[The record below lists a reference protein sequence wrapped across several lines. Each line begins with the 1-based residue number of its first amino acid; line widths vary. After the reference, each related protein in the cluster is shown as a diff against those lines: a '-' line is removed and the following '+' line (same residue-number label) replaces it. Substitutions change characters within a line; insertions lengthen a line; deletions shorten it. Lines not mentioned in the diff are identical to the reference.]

1 MTLQSKAQSKA
12 LTELKAN
19 HPEEYAEL
27 YRKYCIEFGSFPR
40 TARLDAIKL
49 LQKEQAQ

>member
-1 MTLQSKAQSKA
+1 VTLQSKAQSKA

-19 HPEEYAEL
+19 HPDEYAEL
-27 YRKYCIEFGSFPR
+27 YRKWCIEFGSFPR